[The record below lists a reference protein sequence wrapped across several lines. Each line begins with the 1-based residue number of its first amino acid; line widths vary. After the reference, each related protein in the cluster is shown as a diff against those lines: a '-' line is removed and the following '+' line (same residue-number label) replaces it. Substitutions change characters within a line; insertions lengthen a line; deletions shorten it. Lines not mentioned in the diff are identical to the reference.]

1 MTTASVNGTGV
12 AHTAPAQPAKV
23 EKPGEGEEPESLLRA
38 RGLFK
43 HFPIRSGVFNRVSG
57 WVKAVDGVE
66 IDVRRGETL
75 SIVGES
81 GCGKSTMARCVL
93 RLIEPTDGVLTFMGE
108 DLMHKKS
115 GELKKLRREMQIVFQ
130 DPYTSLNPRMT
141 IEDTVAFNLQVHGVS
156 KKEARAQAAEAL
168 DQVGLAARNYARR
181 YPHELSGGQRQRVNI
196 ARALVMKPKLVVL
209 DEPVSALDK
218 SVQAQVLN
226 LLSDLKREMGL
237 TYMFISHDLHVVEYI
252 SDRVTVMYLGKVVET
267 APADEIYEE
276 PLHPYTKMLIAST
289 PSGDPD
295 RRRARAPLTGDPP
308 NPINPPSG
316 CRFRTRCP
324 FAMEQCAEKEP
335 MLLPVRDSGRQV
347 ACHLYDDK
355 VKLSAEVESK
365 LAALGAS

>member
-1 MTTASVNGTGV
+1 MTTASLNGTAPPTV
-12 AHTAPAQPAKV
+12 A
-23 EKPGEGEEPESLLRA
+23 EEPPQDTDTLLRA

-43 HFPIRSGVFNRVSG
+43 HFPIRSGVFNRISG

-66 IDVRRGETL
+66 LDVKRGETL

-93 RLIEPTDGVLTFMGE
+93 RLIEPTDGVLTFDGE
-108 DLMHKKS
+108 DMTHKNTR
-115 GELKKLRREMQIVFQ
+115 ELKRFRREMQIVFQ

-141 IEDTVAFNLQVHGVS
+141 IDDTVAFNLIVHGVS
-156 KKEARAQAAEAL
+156 RKEARAKAREAL
-168 DQVGLAARNYARR
+168 DQVGLASRNYARR

-267 APADEIYEE
+267 APADEIYDE

-324 FAMEQCAEKEP
+324 LAMDLCAEKEP
-335 MLLPVRDSGRQV
+335 MLMPAKDGTRKV
-347 ACHLYDDK
+347 ACHLYDERMEVTPD
-355 VKLSAEVESK
+355 VQAKLTK
-365 LAALGAS
+365 LAAM